1 MTTVCINKQ
10 FFGKVFKLSTLED
23 VKNCILNV
31 VSLYNSEGFESNE
44 EYDVSAFDYTI
55 PLDDDGKFKSSPN
68 CNAYE
73 IKAKRED
80 GLKFYGYLVDINDNN
95 HGYILDIK
103 YESENNNFEECDYLR
118 SKILRNFYSLF
129 E

>member
-10 FFGKVFKLSTLED
+10 FFGNIFKLSTLED

-80 GLKFYGYLVDINDNN
+80 GLNN
-95 HGYILDIK
+95 GYILDIK